1 MAVEV
6 RQLVIRSAIDR
17 DRDRDPDRAPGAGP
31 DEAATAA
38 DERRSDGGE
47 CFDVEEFRLEIL
59 AECRQLFVELFEAR
73 RER

>member
-17 DRDRDPDRAPGAGP
+17 DTDREP
-31 DEAATAA
+31 DEAAAAA
-38 DERRSDGGE
+38 DERHSDGGE

>member
-17 DRDRDPDRAPGAGP
+17 DMDRDTDREPGARP
-31 DEAATAA
+31 DETAA
-38 DERRSDGGE
+38 AGYERRSDGGE